1 MPRIARVVAVGYP
14 HHITQRGNYQQNIF
28 TDDAD
33 RRKYLSFLKN
43 EANRYDL
50 SILTY
55 SLMSNHVHFIAVPEK
70 EDSMAKVFKYAH
82 MKYSQYFNK
91 RMRAS
96 GHLFQGRFFSC
107 VMDEAHTIACARYI
121 ERNAVRA
128 KIVEEPELW
137 EWSSAKIHCGVD
149 KQDELGVNKF
159 FDYIGYEQKE
169 WKKFI
174 DLSDTPN
181 EVKQIRENT
190 RKGRPLGGDNFI
202 KKVEKKLNRFLKL
215 KPRGRPKKRIKK

>member
-215 KPRGRPKKRIKK
+215 KPRGRPKKQIKK